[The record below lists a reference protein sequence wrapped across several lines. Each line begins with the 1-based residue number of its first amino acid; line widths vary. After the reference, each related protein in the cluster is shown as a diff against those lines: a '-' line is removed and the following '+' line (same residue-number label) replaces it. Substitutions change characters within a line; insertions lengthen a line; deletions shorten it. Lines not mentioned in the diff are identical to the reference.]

1 MSMPNSFLYGILL
14 SMKVAMYYRNND
26 VRVEEMPVPKIGIGE
41 LLVKVMASGICG
53 SDVMEWYRIKK
64 APRVLGHEIA
74 GEIVQLSPELSAIS
88 HQPSALK
95 IGDRVFVSHH
105 VPCNTCRYCLSGY
118 HTSCET
124 LHRTNYDPGGFAEYL
139 RVPEI
144 NVDRGV
150 YILPDDMSYEEG
162 TFIEPLACVIR
173 GQKVANLKPGQ
184 SVLIIGSGMSGI
196 LHINLAKALGAGR
209 IIGTDV
215 NDYRLNAALR
225 FGADAVINAKE
236 NVPERVKKLNDGRLV
251 DCVIVCTGA
260 MPAIEHALQS
270 VDRGGT
276 ILFFAVPEPGINIS
290 VPINDFWRNEIKM
303 MTSYGAGPSDLS
315 VAIDLI
321 RAKRVDVK
329 NMITHKLSMSEAHL
343 GFKLVAE
350 ARDSIKVIIE
360 PWR

>member
-1 MSMPNSFLYGILL
+1 
-14 SMKVAMYYRNND
+14 MKVAMYYRNND
-26 VRVEEMPVPKIGIGE
+26 VRIEEMPIPNIGKGE

-64 APRVLGHEIA
+64 APKVLGHEIT
-74 GEIVQLSPELSAIS
+74 GEIVEIGEDV
-88 HQPSALK
+88 K
-95 IGDRVFVSHH
+95 KYKKGDRVFVSHH

-118 HTSCET
+118 HTACAT
-124 LHRTNYDPGGFAEYL
+124 LHRTNYDPGGFSEYL

-184 SVLIIGSGMSGI
+184 SVLVIGSGISGL
-196 LHINLAKALGAGR
+196 LHINLARVFGAGK

-215 NDYRLNAALR
+215 NDYRLKAASR
-225 FGADAVINAKE
+225 FGTDAVINAKE
-236 NVPERVKKLNDGRLV
+236 NVPERVKKLNDGRLA

-260 MPAIEHALQS
+260 MPAINQALQS
-270 VDRGGT
+270 VDSGGT

-315 VAIDLI
+315 VVTELI
-321 RAKRVDVK
+321 RAKRVNVK
-329 NMITHKLSMSEAHL
+329 DMITHKLSLSEAQL
-343 GFKLVAE
+343 GFKFVSE
-350 ARDSIKVIIE
+350 AKDSIKVIIE

>member
-1 MSMPNSFLYGILL
+1 
-14 SMKVAMYYRNND
+14 MKVAMYYRNND
-26 VRVEEMPVPKIGIGE
+26 VRVEEMPVPKIGKGE

-64 APRVLGHEIA
+64 APRVLGHEIS
-74 GEIVQLSPELSAIS
+74 GEIVE
-88 HQPSALK
+88 
-95 IGDRVFVSHH
+95 IGEEVKKYKKRDRVFVSHH

-118 HTSCET
+118 HTACDT

-150 YILPDDMSYEEG
+150 YILPDSMSYEEG
-162 TFIEPLACVIR
+162 TFIEPLACVLR
-173 GQKVANLKPGQ
+173 GQRVANLKPGQ
-184 SVLIIGSGMSGI
+184 SVLIIGSGMSGL
-196 LHINLAKALGAGR
+196 LHINLARALGAGK
-209 IIGTDV
+209 IIATDV
-215 NDYRLNAALR
+215 NDYRLNAALK

-236 NVPERVKKLNDGRLV
+236 DVPKRAKELNEGRLA
-251 DCVIVCTGA
+251 DLVIVCTGV
-260 MPAIEHALQS
+260 MPAVNQALQS
-270 VDRGGT
+270 VDSGGT

-303 MTSYGAGPSDLS
+303 MTSYGAGPSDLA
-315 VAIDLI
+315 VAIELI

-329 NMITHKLSMSEAHL
+329 EMITHRLAMSEAGR

-350 ARDSIKVIIE
+350 GGESIKVIIE